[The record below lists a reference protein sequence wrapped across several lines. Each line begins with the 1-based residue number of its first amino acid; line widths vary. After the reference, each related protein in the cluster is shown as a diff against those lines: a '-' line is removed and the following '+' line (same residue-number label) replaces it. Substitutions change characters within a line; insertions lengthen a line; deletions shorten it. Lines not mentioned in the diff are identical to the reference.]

1 MSGRVGFVVVAL
13 AGYLLG
19 RTKKLKLA
27 LRAASAIAGLN
38 KGQDIL
44 SRTTKALDS
53 PEAKLLVNRVAG
65 TLVQAAEG
73 ALTTAVSERVRSVS
87 ENLQGRSE
95 KLRAPRE
102 KAGKER
108 LDKGPRAVGKA
119 VPPAVEEPGTSRETS
134 GRLPGGGS
142 SKRSS
147 GAGRSAPRPAAPRG
161 KRPRPAHGQ
170 ALSGRQGRKPT
181 SK

>member
-19 RTKKLKLA
+19 RTRKLKLA

-38 KGQDIL
+38 KGQDIV

-53 PEAKLLVNRVAG
+53 PAAKLLVNRVAG

-87 ENLQGRSE
+87 ESLQGRSE
-95 KLRAPRE
+95 KLRAPHER
-102 KAGKER
+102 AGKER
-108 LDKGPRAVGKA
+108 LGKGPRTAGKA
-119 VPPAVEEPGTSRETS
+119 APPAVEEAGTSRETW
-134 GRLPGGGS
+134 GRSPGGS

-161 KRPRPAHGQ
+161 KRPRPAHDQ

-181 SK
+181 S

>member
-1 MSGRVGFVVVAL
+1 M
-13 AGYLLG
+13 
-19 RTKKLKLA
+19 KLA
-27 LRAASAIAGLN
+27 VRAASAIAGLN
-38 KGQDIL
+38 KGQDMV
-44 SRTTKALDS
+44 SRTTKAFDS
-53 PEAKLLVNRVAG
+53 PEAKLVVNRVAG

-73 ALTTAVSERVRSVS
+73 ALTMAVSERVRSVS

-102 KAGKER
+102 RAGKER
-108 LDKGPRAVGKA
+108 LGKGPRAGVKA
-119 VPPAVEEPGTSRETS
+119 APPAVREPGTSRETS
-134 GRLPGGGS
+134 GRSPGGS

-161 KRPRPAHGQ
+161 KRLRPAHGQ
-170 ALSGRQGRKPT
+170 ALSGRRGRKPT